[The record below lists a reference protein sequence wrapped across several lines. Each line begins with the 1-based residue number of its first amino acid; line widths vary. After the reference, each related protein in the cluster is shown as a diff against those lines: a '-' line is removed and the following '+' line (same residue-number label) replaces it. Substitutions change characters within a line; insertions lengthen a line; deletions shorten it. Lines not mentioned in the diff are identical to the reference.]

1 MSAENN
7 ETNAGKP
14 KGRGGEKRD
23 QLAVM
28 CSIVAVALVV
38 FMVLFIPT
46 GPLKKFRRSQRDLD
60 ELRQQRQLFRMS
72 IEAERARLRSQEALR
87 ERLANRDPG
96 FDLWSFLNT
105 ALAQTELRDRAN
117 LERVK
122 ARTRDKEM
130 AQYATMVEL
139 RLPGVTLE
147 QLVKLLHRIY
157 NSNNLVV
164 LYKLDYLRPTS
175 DNKGLECSA
184 TFLSPNA

>member
-7 ETNAGKP
+7 ETNAPEP
-14 KGRGGEKRD
+14 KARPGEKRD

-38 FMVLFIPT
+38 FMVLLIPT
-46 GPLKKFRRSQRDLD
+46 GPLKKFRRAQSDLD
-60 ELRQQRQLFRMS
+60 ELRQQRQLLRIS
-72 IEAERARLRSQEALR
+72 IEAEQARLRSQEALR

-105 ALAQTELRDRAN
+105 ALAQTDLRDRAN

-122 ARTRDKEM
+122 ARTRGREM

-175 DNKGLECSA
+175 DGKGLECSA

>member
-1 MSAENN
+1 M
-7 ETNAGKP
+7 
-14 KGRGGEKRD
+14 
-23 QLAVM
+23 
-28 CSIVAVALVV
+28 
-38 FMVLFIPT
+38 
-46 GPLKKFRRSQRDLD
+46 
-60 ELRQQRQLFRMS
+60 
-72 IEAERARLRSQEALR
+72 
-87 ERLANRDPG
+87 
-96 FDLWSFLNT
+96 WSFLNT
-105 ALAQTELRDRAN
+105 ALAETELRDRAN

-175 DNKGLECSA
+175 DNKGLECAA

>member
-7 ETNAGKP
+7 QAKAGKP
-14 KGRGGEKRD
+14 NERGAEKRD

-38 FMVLFIPT
+38 FMLLFIPT
-46 GPLKKFRRSQRDLD
+46 GPLRKFRGSQTEVDD
-60 ELRQQRQLFRMS
+60 LRQQRQLLRMS
-72 IEAERARLRSQEALR
+72 VEAERARLRSQEALR

-105 ALAQTELRDRAN
+105 VLAETGLRDQAN
-117 LERVK
+117 LDRVEP
-122 ARTRDKEM
+122 RTRDKNM

-139 RLPGVTLE
+139 SLPGVTLE

-175 DNKGLECSA
+175 GNKGLECSA